1 MNCSQITVLEHTDM
15 KDDSKFVEKMIS
27 CLHGGTHIK
36 EFKLISDHIVDKDKY
51 EQMFEFISKFIN
63 LE

>member
-27 CLHGGTHIK
+27 CLHGGTHIT

-51 EQMFEFISKFIN
+51 E
-63 LE
+63 